1 MDLGCL
7 DLGCISLCDEKQNIN
22 SSTESLSSTDSIDS
36 LSSSAKFSKNKSH
49 KDKDSP
55 LSGGIA
61 LNRVSSQIKK
71 PLHRKTSPL
80 NWFPRIK
87 GDSYMKRKIKLL
99 QETGG
104 MNDTL
109 DETLGHSNP
118 HYCRVEREKR
128 AAREAACKV
137 MEARKAAM
145 IEASWCRILQA
156 ARIPHKEADA
166 LLIKAEKEV
175 ADAFEAATAK
185 GVTMY
190 DTPDR
195 PLKRFEIEI
204 SSANGKGSTT
214 HAVRASFETA
224 FEVDKQVAAAVKTAF
239 VRLAHCSSFNK
250 DEFKDLLRKISENP
264 DNQDLSESDNCLE
277 LKTPSRDDGSNSQR
291 RSRKK
296 LSPQKFNGTKLVKM
310 MLERL
315 KCLKEEELA
324 SLATIVA
331 TCGLNAALADRLQDK
346 NSATDVNYLMNKV
359 AKQKP
364 AEPELPSLDKF
375 LVKKM
380 TKLEKEVQ
388 EAKNAR
394 KSESKRDGDGNLN
407 NPHLWNGNIND
418 KRDAV
423 DSVPDLGSVLIKK
436 PSKLEKEIEE
446 AKRNQKL
453 SDTDG
458 LKTGRTLKDGKFRQL
473 KQEAAEVPSLDQ
485 CLVKHVSRLEKE
497 VQEAKKWRQNDFH
510 VTVGGNSS
518 MSTVQ
523 EESRKENVN
532 LNTERYKKQQGKPNE
547 EEIESLD
554 KVLVKHVSKLEKAKM
569 EDSSKEVIE
578 VKKRDTAPNM
588 DTNVG
593 GLDQIFIKHKS
604 RLEREKTAA
613 SEQAEDRYTYSKSR
627 REARERELLD
637 TWGGIGLGNSMR
649 PHQSRLERD
658 KAAWLKAEEEEKRV
672 ALA

>member
-7 DLGCISLCDEKQNIN
+7 DLGCISLCDEKQNTN
-22 SSTESLSSTDSIDS
+22 SCAESLSSNNSSES
-36 LSSSAKFSKNKSH
+36 LSSITKLGR

-55 LSGGIA
+55 PLGVSAI
-61 LNRVSSQIKK
+61 NRVSSQIKK

-99 QETGG
+99 QEAGG
-104 MNDTL
+104 MNTTL

-156 ARIPHKEADA
+156 ARISHKEADA
-166 LLIKAEKEV
+166 LLQIAEKEV

-195 PLKRFEIEI
+195 PLKRFEIQI
-204 SSANGKGSTT
+204 SSATGKGSTT
-214 HAVRASFETA
+214 HTVRASFETG

-239 VRLAHCSSFNK
+239 TRLAHSTSFNK

-264 DNQDLSESDNCLE
+264 DTQNLSSEYDTGAEFETISLE
-277 LKTPSRDDGSNSQR
+277 NGSSSQR
-291 RSRKK
+291 RNRKK
-296 LSPQKFNGTKLVKM
+296 LSPQKFSGTKLVLM

-331 TCGLNAALADRLQDK
+331 TCGLNAALADTGSHRMEDK
-346 NSATDVNYLMNKV
+346 NAATDMNYLMNRG
-359 AKQKP
+359 ARQKQV
-364 AEPELPSLDKF
+364 EPELPSLEKF

-394 KSESKRDGDGNLN
+394 KAESKRDGDGKLN
-407 NPHLWNGNIND
+407 NPQVSNGNIDD
-418 KRDAV
+418 KRFSV
-423 DSVPDLGSVLIKK
+423 DTVPDLGSVLVKNS
-436 PSKLEKEIEE
+436 SKFEKEMEE
-446 AKRNQKL
+446 AKKSQKL
-453 SDTDG
+453 SD
-458 LKTGRTLKDGKFRQL
+458 LESRRTLKDGKCRQL
-473 KQEAAEVPSLDQ
+473 KQEVAEVPSLDQ
-485 CLVKHVSRLEKE
+485 ILIKHVSRLEKE

-510 VTVGGNSS
+510 ITSGTGKSS
-518 MSTVQ
+518 ILSSQ
-523 EESRKENVN
+523 SQKENIN
-532 LNTERYKKQQGKPNE
+532 SNTESYKKHNE
-547 EEIESLD
+547 GESESLD
-554 KVLVKHVSKLEKAKM
+554 KILVKHVSKLEKEKM
-569 EDSSKEVIE
+569 EFGSKEV
-578 VKKRDTAPNM
+578 KKKVTEPLKEPSG
-588 DTNVG
+588 G
-593 GLDQIFIKHKS
+593 GLDQILIKHKS
-604 RLEREKTAA
+604 RLEREKSAA
-613 SEQAEDRYTYSKSR
+613 LEQAEDRYTYSKSR

-637 TWGGIGLGNSMR
+637 TWGGIGLSHSIR
-649 PHQSRLERD
+649 PHVSRLERD
-658 KAAWLKAEEEEKRV
+658 KAAWLKAEEEEKQAAAHEQSLV
-672 ALA
+672 